1 MLLALSNTEK
11 IEGPPPRS
19 GFFPMPRQ
27 DSVPWLVRRNTIIMS
42 CLIVSDLIRVQ
53 LNNLDVA
60 VPVEHVIAPGSIAAA
75 RSALQRPDMNRM
87 RLAAMLRR
95 SGTRTGVD
103 GMRLT
108 WASMLN
114 SRMANCANSN

>member
-1 MLLALSNTEK
+1 
-11 IEGPPPRS
+11 
-19 GFFPMPRQ
+19 
-27 DSVPWLVRRNTIIMS
+27 MS

-60 VPVEHVIAPGSIAAA
+60 VPVEHVIAPGSIAAG

-95 SGTRTGVD
+95 TRGAPPSVN
-103 GMRLT
+103 GARLT
-108 WASMLN
+108 WATMLGR
-114 SRMANCANSN
+114 RMEECANSN